1 MNKTKGLTL
10 LELII
15 ASAIFTVIMAVL
27 YTSFS
32 SGIFGTKS
40 IDDSIKV
47 TGGARLILGKL
58 NSDLI
63 NSFVFSDEEAR
74 FSGREDELSFMTL
87 TDSFIEG
94 TFFREYS
101 KVSYTQDQERLLR
114 VCRRNKQSLDPNSEV
129 TPQELSAGAQIKF
142 EYGYYSI
149 PDERIIFKDSW
160 ATEGTEALL
169 EEEKNPPLA
178 VKVNLTLGSSDAE
191 SFERTIYIPYTQ
203 LVR

>member
-15 ASAIFTVIMAVL
+15 ASAIFTVVMAVL

-32 SGIFGTKS
+32 SGTFGTKS
-40 IDDSIKV
+40 IDDSIKL
-47 TGGARLILGKL
+47 TGRARLILGKL

-63 NSFVFSDEEAR
+63 NSFVFSEEEAR
-74 FSGREDELSFMTL
+74 FSGREDQLTFMAL
-87 TDSFIEG
+87 TDSFIEDA
-94 TFFREYS
+94 FIREYS
-101 KVSYTQDQERLLR
+101 LVSYTQDQERLLR
-114 VCRRNKQSLDPNSEV
+114 VCRKNKQALNPNSEV

-149 PDERIIFKDSW
+149 ADDRIIFKDSW
-160 ATEGTEALL
+160 ATEGTDPLL

-178 VKVNLTLGSSDAE
+178 VKVNLTLGRQKAQ